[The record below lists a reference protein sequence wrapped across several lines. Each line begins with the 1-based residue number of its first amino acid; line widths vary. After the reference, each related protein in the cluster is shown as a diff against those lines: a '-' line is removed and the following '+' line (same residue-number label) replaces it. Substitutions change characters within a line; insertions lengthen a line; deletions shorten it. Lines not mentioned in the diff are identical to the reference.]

1 MDRNKSWIGLQAST
15 ALFCAVSLLVQ
26 ICATQGLNCN
36 IFLDLSRGQALSG
49 SHGVVGDTCR
59 RELLLCALE
68 DTDSTLACMLLR
80 TRGLQITI
88 SVDVAF
94 RSVLARER
102 TRVIKVAHIATLFPN
117 LNFN

>member
-1 MDRNKSWIGLQAST
+1 MDRHKSWIGLQAST

-36 IFLDLSRGQALSG
+36 IFLDLISCQALSG
-49 SHGVVGDTCR
+49 SHGVVGDACR
-59 RELLLCALE
+59 RELLLRALE
-68 DTDSTLACMLLR
+68 DTDTALACLLFR

-94 RSVLARER
+94 RGVLARER
-102 TRVIKVAHIATLFPN
+102 TRVIKVAHIATLFSK
-117 LNFN
+117 FEF